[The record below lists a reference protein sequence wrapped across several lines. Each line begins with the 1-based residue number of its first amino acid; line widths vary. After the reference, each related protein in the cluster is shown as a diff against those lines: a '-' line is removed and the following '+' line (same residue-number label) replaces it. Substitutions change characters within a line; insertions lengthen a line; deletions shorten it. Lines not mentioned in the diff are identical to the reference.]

1 MEVTL
6 VTLGGSDTLA
16 FTQQFIP
23 GHSAHTIQFALII
36 ILGVLIGPM
45 CAHIGGTHECGEVQ
59 SHALVVSIADGDT
72 TTLVDGGFA
81 TEYCFALHACKMS
94 WVVVLLKEVQL
105 KQDFSSRGLVPAFC
119 RLLRISD
126 PTVLGEGALY
136 RCKMFEMWPLPLYSC
151 TTCAS
156 VHDYHVL
163 WQLDE
168 LTLDGP

>member
-1 MEVTL
+1 M
-6 VTLGGSDTLA
+6 
-16 FTQQFIP
+16 
-23 GHSAHTIQFALII
+23 
-36 ILGVLIGPM
+36 
-45 CAHIGGTHECGEVQ
+45 
-59 SHALVVSIADGDT
+59 SIADGDT

-105 KQDFSSRGLVPAFC
+105 KQDFSSRGLVPEFC

-163 WQLDE
+163 WQLEELILESLNCTLELQDE
-168 LTLDGP
+168 TAGSNSFDFLGALGLLCPERSKLTQNLLCQFTSSNLRERSANTH